1 MEAAFLST
9 FIQILTG
16 LVKAWLAEK
25 DVVNSGVEKQQLV
38 EEKQNNAQLTATLD
52 SRNTFV
58 PLSNDGLR
66 AIKPNTDPDF
76 RD

>member
-16 LVKAWLAEK
+16 MIKAWLAEK
-25 DVVNSGVEKQQLV
+25 DVVNSGVEKQQLL
-38 EEKQNNAQLTATLD
+38 EEKQNNAQLISTVD
-52 SRNTFV
+52 SRNAFV
-58 PLSNDGLR
+58 PIDNDGLR
-66 AIKPNTDPDF
+66 AIKPNTNPDF